1 VLGFLGIRTQVIRTR
16 GNSADVRGEADAY
29 TLVGDAKAFRLS
41 RTARNQK
48 DFKVAALDDW
58 RSGNTYACLVAP
70 LYQFPSRASQIYRQ
84 ALTKNVTLLAY
95 VHLKFL
101 LDHAPSIS
109 LEPLWQL
116 ALHQS
121 PTAEA
126 QVYWQRLEASLLVL
140 TGQTSAALE
149 RYKQRDLQVA
159 LQIGQEAIQYWQA
172 VVEGYQQL
180 TLEEAT
186 ARLRKA
192 EKIDQ
197 KIQAI
202 QKTLQ
207 HIQMSL

>member
-1 VLGFLGIRTQVIRTR
+1 
-16 GNSADVRGEADAY
+16 VRGEADTY

-70 LYQFPSRASQIYRQ
+70 LYQFPSRVSQIYRQ

-101 LDHAPSIS
+101 LDYAPSVS
-109 LEPLWQL
+109 LEPLWQI

-126 QVYWQRLEASLLVL
+126 RAYWQRLKATLLAL
-140 TGQTSAALE
+140 TRQTSAVLE

-159 LQIGQEAIQYWQA
+159 LQIGQEAIQYWQG
-172 VVEGYQQL
+172 VIHGYQQL
-180 TLEEAT
+180 TREEAI
-186 ARLRKA
+186 ARLRNA
-192 EKIDQ
+192 EKVDQ

-202 QKTLQ
+202 EKTLQ
-207 HIQMSL
+207 HIQMRL

>member
-1 VLGFLGIRTQVIRTR
+1 M
-16 GNSADVRGEADAY
+16 
-29 TLVGDAKAFRLS
+29 
-41 RTARNQK
+41 
-48 DFKVAALDDW
+48 
-58 RSGNTYACLVAP
+58 
-70 LYQFPSRASQIYRQ
+70 
-84 ALTKNVTLLAY
+84 
-95 VHLKFL
+95 HLKFL